1 MYKCIY
7 CNSEDLTK
15 SDIISY
21 ALTGAKLTRNFVCHE
36 HNNFTNVNFEKEAIA
51 NLAFFRNALG
61 LTERSGKLVKYTAD
75 VIVDGM
81 TLHDAVLSGRASIY
95 DDKKRLFPV
104 EIDGRKGLV
113 GNIEKLKTI
122 KGATEDKIHPVDM
135 SGAYESFS
143 FNMHELLASDAM
155 LRTVA
160 KISYEWYCYV
170 NDINEFNN
178 EYKEIVD
185 CILLKQPV
193 LNFVEICVGN
203 TTYDALSQMCTE
215 GSHGLCSY
223 DDSDGYRYVIFD
235 FWGTVIYKTRIC
247 PLDKPNAKQEHLY
260 NFYVY
265 NIDGEKSETVFGVLG
280 NAHIVSLPADKA
292 VSQYG
297 DYFREALSKLA
308 TTTILSLSKVKRL
321 EDEVKKAFAK
331 YKETNDFLC
340 LTDYESPKR
349 YTVLKL
355 IVDLYNY
362 KENYSFKISFNE
374 NLKNLYSISDKLVT
388 SEEEKKQFLQ
398 YLYGLHNNGDLNIL
412 IEEALDFFDTIY
424 DHENQKEQ
432 LN

>member
-36 HNNFTNVNFEKEAIA
+36 HNDFTNVKFEKEAIA
-51 NLAFFRNALG
+51 NLAFFRNTLG
-61 LTERSGKLVKYTAD
+61 LTERSGNLVKYTAD
-75 VIVDGM
+75 LIVDGM

-104 EIDGRKGLV
+104 EINGQKGLV

-143 FNMHELLASDAM
+143 FDMHKLLASDAM

-170 NDINEFNN
+170 NDINEFYN

-193 LNFVEICVGN
+193 RDYVEICVGS
-203 TTYDALSQMCTE
+203 TTYAALSQMCTE
-215 GSHGLCSY
+215 GSHGLFSY
-223 DDSDGYRYVIFD
+223 DDIDGYRYVIFD

-247 PLDKPNAKQEHLY
+247 SLEKPNTKQDNLY

-265 NIDGEKSETVFGVLG
+265 NLDGEKGKSVFCIYG
-280 NAHIVSLPADKA
+280 NAKIVSLPADKA
-292 VSQYG
+292 VSQYS

-308 TTTILSLSKVKRL
+308 TITILSLSKVNRL
-321 EDEVKKAFAK
+321 VDEVKKAFAK
-331 YKETNDFLC
+331 YKETNDFLF

-362 KENYSFKISFNE
+362 KENYSFEISFNE
-374 NLKNLYSISDKLVT
+374 NLKKLYGISDNLVT
-388 SEEEKKQFLQ
+388 TEEEKKQFLQ
-398 YLYGLHNNGDLNIL
+398 YLYGLHNNGELITL
-412 IEEALDFFDTIY
+412 IEEALDFFDTINE
-424 DHENQKEQ
+424 HEHQKEQ
-432 LN
+432 L

>member
-36 HNNFTNVNFEKEAIA
+36 HNDFTNVKFEKEAIA
-51 NLAFFRNALG
+51 NLAFFRNTLG
-61 LTERSGKLVKYTAD
+61 LTERSGNLVKYTAD
-75 VIVDGM
+75 LIVDGM

-104 EIDGRKGLV
+104 EINGQKGLV

-143 FNMHELLASDAM
+143 FDMHKLLASDAM

-170 NDINEFNN
+170 NDINEFYN

-193 LNFVEICVGN
+193 RDYVEICVGS
-203 TTYDALSQMCTE
+203 TTYAALSQMCTE
-215 GSHGLCSY
+215 GSHGLFSY
-223 DDSDGYRYVIFD
+223 DDIDGYRYVIFD

-247 PLDKPNAKQEHLY
+247 SLEKPNTKQKEK
-260 NFYVY
+260 
-265 NIDGEKSETVFGVLG
+265 NISVFCIYG
-280 NAHIVSLPADKA
+280 NAKIVSLPADKA
-292 VSQYG
+292 VSQYS

-308 TTTILSLSKVKRL
+308 TITILSLSKVNRL
-321 EDEVKKAFAK
+321 VDEVKKAFAK
-331 YKETNDFLC
+331 YKETNDFLF

-362 KENYSFKISFNE
+362 KENYSFEISFNE
-374 NLKNLYSISDKLVT
+374 NLKKLYGISDNLVT
-388 SEEEKKQFLQ
+388 TEEEKKQFLQ
-398 YLYGLHNNGDLNIL
+398 YLYGLHNNGELITL
-412 IEEALDFFDTIY
+412 IEEALDFFDTINE
-424 DHENQKEQ
+424 HEHQKEQ
-432 LN
+432 L